1 MATEDGYTRF
11 ACDRAEVNHEG
22 GELPVVYLGPSDK
35 ERDAWVV
42 GAEYIDKNGVKMKA
56 TLCPKC
62 AEMWREMHAAFAKQL
77 TEFME
82 KGRR

>member
-11 ACDRAEVNHEG
+11 ACDRAEANHDG
-22 GELPVVYLGPSDK
+22 GELPIVWLS
-35 ERDAWVV
+35 
-42 GAEYIDKNGVKMKA
+42 AEYTDKNGVKMKA

-62 AEMWREMHAAFAKQL
+62 AKVWKEMHQAFAAQL
-77 TEFME
+77 TEYME